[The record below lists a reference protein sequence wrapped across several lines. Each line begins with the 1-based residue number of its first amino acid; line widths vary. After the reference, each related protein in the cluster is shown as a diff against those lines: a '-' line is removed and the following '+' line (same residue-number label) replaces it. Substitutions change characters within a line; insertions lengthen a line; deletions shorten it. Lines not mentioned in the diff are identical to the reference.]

1 MKTMENV
8 FNSLLAVLKRRPDI
22 ILMIT
27 LVFGFLYYLDRS
39 EDRHAVQSEKG
50 ENLATLRI
58 DTCHDMQD
66 QATAAMNNLANAL
79 LKLAESDV
87 RLQETVSNLVG
98 AVDELRKS
106 NDDLRGVVVGL
117 AAMYEANQ
125 RNAYNYKELKYK
137 E

>member
-1 MKTMENV
+1 MENI
-8 FNSLLAVLKRRPDI
+8 FDSLLTVLKRRPDI

-39 EDRHAVQSEKG
+39 EDRHAAQSEKG
-50 ENLATLRI
+50 EHLATLRI

-66 QATAAMNNLANAL
+66 QATEAMNNLANAL
-79 LKLAESDV
+79 RKLAESDV
-87 RLQETVSNLVG
+87 RLQETVSTLVG

-125 RNAYNYKELKYK
+125 RNAYNHKELNYQK
-137 E
+137 

>member
-1 MKTMENV
+1 MENV

>member
-1 MKTMENV
+1 MENV
-8 FNSLLAVLKRRPDI
+8 FNSLIAVLRRRPDI

-39 EDRHAVQSEKG
+39 EDRHAAQSEKG
-50 ENLATLRI
+50 EHLATLRI
-58 DTCHDMQD
+58 DTCHETQD
-66 QATAAMNNLANAL
+66 QATASMNNLADAL
-79 LKLAESDV
+79 RKLAESDV
-87 RLQETVSNLVG
+87 RLQETVSTLVG

-125 RNAYNYKELKYK
+125 RNAYKHKELNYQK
-137 E
+137 